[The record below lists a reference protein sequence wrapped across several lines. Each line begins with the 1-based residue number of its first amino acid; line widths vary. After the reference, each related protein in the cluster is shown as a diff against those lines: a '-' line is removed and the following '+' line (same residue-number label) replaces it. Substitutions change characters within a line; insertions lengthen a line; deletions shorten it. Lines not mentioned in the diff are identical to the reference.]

1 MSSTKIEAER
11 TVERAL
17 VLFDSCVGLMVRIS
31 RLAKTLRSQERCF
44 KALKNPEWKGIRAKL
59 TKSFPEMADM
69 TRDPKYDAFQKS
81 AASILSELRHAYELF
96 VDIAEHVSYHL
107 QLLRSMLSAQGG
119 FDADLGRDTFQTFC
133 ASFCAYCRLHFL
145 LAMMDERRLVCAL
158 YAAAHSCARSSNEP
172 RFARLAQLVARH
184 FEEPVRSLTEQ
195 FKDFAAPM
203 ASVLTQ
209 SLTTLQLGASGAAE
223 LLRRS
228 ALMLN
233 EDTDVLGSPVLTPL
247 NARNKMGPALHAEL
261 LLVRDTCDFCVFAT
275 LACPAVLAESPTA
288 LSVCHAAC
296 CDSLVVGVFR
306 GASLNI
312 HTELEALGKWYPPRG
327 GVKNWPRDLR
337 LAKLFKDWSKEAVQQ
352 CGLKHRERRA
362 YLAGE
367 IEVIG
372 GLVAACP
379 TLSAPNAPLCIAAV
393 SLALDETIWLL
404 RHLPTNPSALPPKTR
419 LKHYNSEHFDD
430 PKLAVFAGAACRLG
444 ERLRRCQPAIGEYY
458 IDFLRGAD
466 TVALGELATRV
477 ASSLPAKL
485 QGVVSSFASRL
496 AELGAQDALTAA
508 HCVSRD
514 GVFIGGDFSAE
525 ATKASKLA
533 TLRLDWRR
541 VVSVLATSSVAK
553 NDSVAELLRR
563 GNLALLDR
571 TRLADGSALSFSC
584 DFGRIWPFRQHLVK
598 AFDDALQKSGA
609 WTAHAL
615 RLLLVVSRDALR
627 ASTHPASTEDAHEL
641 AVEARRFG
649 EQAAADRCGAAIRAC
664 MTQLASLCSSLAE
677 QVAPVQAAYRLE
689 RREQAQRD
697 AEKRGNERPAD
708 EPVAGY
714 ESAADN
720 ARLVEP
726 IAVAESRLASLLAA
740 CRDDDFGT
748 VIIHDTIFR
757 PSEFARSAVLVYMQQ
772 QIPACFFDSSGKTLH
787 RPTAVERSL
796 AGALSAAERAATY
809 VQVDYAGYLASLLMD
824 PARSEEPT
832 TKLDLDEDGAPVPP
846 KLLSRGHSPIAEQA
860 ASFYVRLVRRLPHGV
875 VYCPSRSGFKTIPH
889 AGVQPNADDSA
900 VDKYLS
906 SHELE
911 AYVRVVGADGARCL
925 DKALTAAAVD
935 EMAKVK
941 RYVCFKDNTLRQH
954 LERVKDG
961 ILSGEWAPAAL
972 ELRAA
977 GALDDLLRAATRLG
991 NVLELRRL
999 VREHA
1004 YRAAQ
1009 RAAPHLAAT
1018 ARLALDAA
1026 KISANKSSLI
1036 ATPSWLLAAADAEF
1050 IERRDPTFA
1059 ENGDFDCPPYER
1071 DGTLYEEAKALL
1083 ETPDEWRLLPYAFAA
1098 ALVANDWKSARW
1110 IPDLQALDNGAHASS
1125 AALKALAHCFNGLPP
1140 DAPGAAQEAK
1150 AVVARF
1156 IEAAAACLKWMR
1168 LHEKDFADLP
1178 VRAMAAYIELVATD
1192 AAIPRSF
1199 LEKHLPYAVIHASL
1213 MDIAMGH
1220 QSADDEKKTPFDVK
1234 AFDFARDN

>member
-1 MSSTKIEAER
+1 M
-11 TVERAL
+11 ERAL
-17 VLFDSCVGLMVRIS
+17 VLYDNCVGLMVRLS
-31 RLAKTLRSQERCF
+31 RLAKTLRSEERCF
-44 KALKNPEWKGIRAKL
+44 KVLKNPEWKGIRAKL
-59 TKSFPEMADM
+59 SKSFPEMADM

-81 AASILSELRHAYELF
+81 ATSVLGELRYAYELF
-96 VDIAEHVSYHL
+96 VDVAEHVGYHL
-107 QLLRSMLSAQGG
+107 ELLRAMLSAQGI
-119 FDADLGRDTFQTFC
+119 FDADRARDTFQTFC

-145 LAMMDERRLVCAL
+145 LRMMDERKLVCAL
-158 YAAAHSCARSSNEP
+158 YAAAHSCARSSSEP
-172 RFARLAQLVARH
+172 RFPRLAQLVARH
-184 FEEPVRSLTEQ
+184 FEEPVRSLIEQ
-195 FKDFAAPM
+195 FKEFAAPI
-203 ASVLTQ
+203 ASVVTQ
-209 SLTTLQLGASGAAE
+209 SLKTVELGVNGAAE

-228 ALMLN
+228 ALTLN
-233 EDTDVLGSPVLTPL
+233 EDTAALGSPVLTPL
-247 NARNKMGPALHAEL
+247 DGHVKMGPALHAEL
-261 LLVRDTCDFCVFAT
+261 LVVRDTCDFCVFAT
-275 LACPAVLAESPTA
+275 LACPAVLAESQTA
-288 LSVCHAAC
+288 LSTCQAAC
-296 CDSLVVGVFR
+296 CDSLVVGLFR
-306 GASLNI
+306 SASLNI

-337 LAKLFKDWSKEAVQQ
+337 LAKLFKDWSKEAVKQ

-367 IEVIG
+367 IEIID
-372 GLVAACP
+372 GLIAACP
-379 TLSAPNAPLCIAAV
+379 PLSAPKAPLCIAAV

-404 RHLPTNPSALPPKTR
+404 RHLPTNPSALPPKMR
-419 LKHYNSEHFDD
+419 LKHYNPEHFDD
-430 PKLAVFAGAACRLG
+430 PRLAVFAGAACRLG
-444 ERLRRCQPAIGEYY
+444 ERLRRCQPTMGEYY
-458 IDFLRGAD
+458 IEFLRGAD
-466 TVALGELATRV
+466 AVALGETATRV
-477 ASSLPAKL
+477 VPSLPAK
-485 QGVVSSFASRL
+485 VHSIVSSLGSRL
-496 AELGAQDALTAA
+496 AELGAHDALAA
-508 HCVSRD
+508 AQCVSRD
-514 GVFIGGDFSAE
+514 GVFIGGDFSAD

-541 VVSVLATSSVAK
+541 VVSVVAASSLAK
-553 NDSVAELLRR
+553 DDSVAELLRR

-571 TRLADGSALSFSC
+571 TRLADGSALSVCC

-598 AFDDALQKSGA
+598 AFDDSLQKSGS

-615 RLLLVVSRDALR
+615 RLLLMVSRDAPR
-627 ASTHPASTEDAHEL
+627 ASTHPASPEDAHEL
-641 AVEARRFG
+641 AVDARRFG

-664 MTQLASLCSSLAE
+664 MTQLASSCSALAE

-697 AEKRGNERPAD
+697 AEKRGSERPAD

-720 ARLVEP
+720 AKVVEH

-757 PSEFARSAVLVYMQQ
+757 PSEFARSAVLAYIQKR
-772 QIPACFFDSSGKTLH
+772 IKACFFDNSDTTLR

-824 PARSEEPT
+824 PARSEEPM
-832 TKLDLDEDGAPVPP
+832 TKPDLDENGAPLPP

-860 ASFYVRLVRRLPHGV
+860 AKFYVHLVRKLPHGV

-889 AGVQPNADDSA
+889 DGVQPNADDSA

-935 EMAKVK
+935 EMAQVK
-941 RYVCFKDNTLRQH
+941 RCACFKDTTLRQH
-954 LERVKDG
+954 LEHVRLG
-961 ILSGEWAPAAL
+961 FLNGEWVPAAL

-977 GALDDLLRAATRLG
+977 GALDALQSAATRLG
-991 NVLELRRL
+991 NFLELRRL

-1004 YRAAQ
+1004 YRAVQ

-1018 ARLALDAA
+1018 ARLALDA
-1026 KISANKSSLI
+1026 KVSANKSSVV
-1036 ATPSWLLAAADAEF
+1036 ATPSWLLAAADAQF
-1050 IERRDPTFA
+1050 VERRDPSFA

-1098 ALVANDWKSARW
+1098 ALVAKNWKSARW
-1110 IPDLQALDNGAHASS
+1110 LPDLQALDNGAHASS

-1156 IEAAAACLKWMR
+1156 IEAAAACLNWMR

-1213 MDIAMGH
+1213 MDIAMGR